1 MPYSVNSVHIYVRCW
16 KKLVDIISPVKSSSY
31 RDDITFIA
39 PRELSYK
46 IEEKKWEGYGD
57 NAHLFDVGRKLV
69 DMASPVKI
77 ISYRDDITFIAKRIE
92 SYKIE

>member
-1 MPYSVNSVHIYVRCW
+1 MILLSLRQENW
-16 KKLVDIISPVKSSSY
+16 VK
-31 RDDITFIA
+31 
-39 PRELSYK
+39 YK

-77 ISYRDDITFIAKRIE
+77 ISYRDDITFICQE
-92 SYKIE
+92 DWELHKIE